1 MIQQITPQLR
11 DKLGLATDN
20 GALVSQVTPGG
31 PAEKAGIQRGDVIV
45 SFDGQTIKEMNDLP
59 FLVAK
64 TAVGKRVPVVVLRK
78 GEKRTLQVTIAQ
90 MKEEKEEEEKRTET
104 GAGPD
109 LGLGLENL
117 SPELASKFGIPDT
130 SGVLITRVAEG
141 SPADEAGLR
150 PGDVIMEMDQE
161 QVQGVQEFNKRL
173 AGYPRGQA
181 TLLLVNRKGNTM
193 YVTLQVPKS

>member
-1 MIQQITPQLR
+1 
-11 DKLGLATDN
+11 
-20 GALVSQVTPGG
+20 
-31 PAEKAGIQRGDVIV
+31 
-45 SFDGQTIKEMNDLP
+45 
-59 FLVAK
+59 
-64 TAVGKRVPVVVLRK
+64 
-78 GEKRTLQVTIAQ
+78 
-90 MKEEKEEEEKRTET
+90 
-104 GAGPD
+104 
-109 LGLGLENL
+109 
-117 SPELASKFGIPDT
+117 
-130 SGVLITRVAEG
+130 VLITRVAEG